1 MENKKGDFML
11 SLYIKGGFFMHPILL
26 VSIIAFALFCERASY
41 LFFRLRLDTDRSF
54 QKIVLS
60 LEKYNF
66 RAAIEECTRIE
77 KHPLGRILKA
87 GLMKS
92 DKRDKEIERAME
104 EEIMREIPRI
114 KSKTNLFSL
123 FANIATLI
131 GLLGAIHGLI
141 TAFEGVAHAS
151 DSMKQEILASGI
163 SVAMLTTA
171 FGLLIAI
178 PCLLGFYIINNKGE
192 SVIEELEHKA
202 LRLFNILSSLKHE
215 KESQC

>member
-1 MENKKGDFML
+1 ML
-11 SLYIKGGFFMHPILL
+11 SLYVKGGFFMHPILF
-26 VSIIAFALFCERASY
+26 VSIIALALFCERASY
-41 LFFRLRLDTDRSF
+41 LFFRLRLDTDQAF
-54 QKIVLS
+54 QKIVLL

-66 RAAIEECTRIE
+66 RGALEECTRIE
-77 KHPLGRILKA
+77 NHPMGKILKA
-87 GLMKS
+87 GILKS

-104 EEIMREIPRI
+104 EEIIKEIPRI
-114 KSKTNLFSL
+114 KGRTNLFSL

-171 FGLLIAI
+171 FGLLVAI
-178 PCLLGFYIINNKGE
+178 PCLIGFYIINNKGE
-192 SVIEELEHKA
+192 SVIDDIEHKS
-202 LRLFNILSSLKHE
+202 LRLFNILSSIKHE
-215 KESQC
+215 REAQC

>member
-1 MENKKGDFML
+1 ML
-11 SLYIKGGFFMHPILL
+11 SLYVKGGFFMHPILL

-41 LFFRLRLDTDRSF
+41 LFLRLRLDTDQVF

-87 GLMKS
+87 GLIKS

-104 EEIMREIPRI
+104 EELIREIPRI
-114 KSKTNLFSL
+114 KGKTNLFSL

-178 PCLLGFYIINNKGE
+178 PCLIGFYIINNKGE
-192 SVIEELEHKA
+192 SLIDELEHKA

-215 KESQC
+215 KELQC

>member
-1 MENKKGDFML
+1 MQKGDNML

-41 LFFRLRLDTDRSF
+41 LFLRLRLDTDQAF

-104 EEIMREIPRI
+104 EEIIREIPRI

-178 PCLLGFYIINNKGE
+178 PCLIGFYIINNKGE
-192 SVIEELEHKA
+192 SVIDELEHKA

>member
-1 MENKKGDFML
+1 
-11 SLYIKGGFFMHPILL
+11 MHPILL

-41 LFFRLRLDTDRSF
+41 LFLRLRLDTDQVF

-87 GLMKS
+87 GLIKS

-104 EEIMREIPRI
+104 EELIREIPRI
-114 KSKTNLFSL
+114 KGKTNLFSL

-178 PCLLGFYIINNKGE
+178 PCLIGFYIINNKGE
-192 SVIEELEHKA
+192 SLIDELEHKA

-215 KESQC
+215 KELQC

>member
-1 MENKKGDFML
+1 ML
-11 SLYIKGGFFMHPILL
+11 SLYLKGGFFMHPILL
-26 VSIIAFALFCERASY
+26 VSIIALALFCERASY
-41 LFFRLRLDTDRSF
+41 LFFRLRLDTDQVF

-66 RAAIEECTRIE
+66 RAALEECTRVE
-77 KHPLGRILKA
+77 KHPMGRILKA
-87 GLMKS
+87 GLLKS
-92 DKRDKEIERAME
+92 DKRDKEIERAIE
-104 EEIMREIPRI
+104 EEIIKEIPRI
-114 KSKTNLFSL
+114 KGKTNLFSL

-171 FGLLIAI
+171 FGLLVAI
-178 PCLLGFYIINNKGE
+178 PCLIGFYIINNKGE
-192 SVIEELEHKA
+192 SVIDDIEHKS
-202 LRLFNILSSLKHE
+202 LRLFNLISSIKHE
-215 KESQC
+215 REQQC

>member
-1 MENKKGDFML
+1 ML
-11 SLYIKGGFFMHPILL
+11 SLYVKGGFFMHPILL
-26 VSIIAFALFCERASY
+26 VSILALALFCERASY
-41 LFFRLRLDTDRSF
+41 LFFSLRLDTDTVF
-54 QKIVLS
+54 KKIMLS

-66 RAAIEECTRIE
+66 RVAIEECTRIE
-77 KHPLGRILKA
+77 NHPLGRILKA
-87 GLMKS
+87 GLLKS

-104 EEIMREIPRI
+104 EKLIKEIPKI
-114 KSKTNLFSL
+114 KGKTNLFSL

-178 PCLLGFYIINNKGE
+178 PCLVGFYVINNKGE
-192 SVIEELEHKA
+192 SVIDDLEQKA
-202 LRLFNILSSLKHE
+202 LSLFNALSSLKHE
-215 KESQC
+215 KEPQC

>member
-1 MENKKGDFML
+1 ML
-11 SLYIKGGFFMHPILL
+11 SLYAKGGFFMHPILL
-26 VSIIAFALFCERASY
+26 VSILALALFCERASY
-41 LFFRLRLDTDRSF
+41 LFFTLRLDTDTVF
-54 QKIVLS
+54 QKIMLS

-66 RAAIEECTRIE
+66 RVAIEECTRIE
-77 KHPLGRILKA
+77 NHPLGRILKA
-87 GLMKS
+87 GLLKS

-104 EEIMREIPRI
+104 EKLIKEIPKI
-114 KSKTNLFSL
+114 KGKTNLFSL

-178 PCLLGFYIINNKGE
+178 PCLIGFYIINNKGE
-192 SVIEELEHKA
+192 SVIDEFEHKA

>member
-1 MENKKGDFML
+1 
-11 SLYIKGGFFMHPILL
+11 
-26 VSIIAFALFCERASY
+26 
-41 LFFRLRLDTDRSF
+41 
-54 QKIVLS
+54 

-77 KHPLGRILKA
+77 KHPLGRVLKA
-87 GLMKS
+87 GLIKS

-104 EEIMREIPRI
+104 EELVREIPRI
-114 KSKTNLFSL
+114 KGKTNLFSL

-178 PCLLGFYIINNKGE
+178 PCLIGFYIINNKGE
-192 SVIEELEHKA
+192 SVIDELEHKA

>member
-1 MENKKGDFML
+1 ML
-11 SLYIKGGFFMHPILL
+11 SLYVKGGFFMHPILF
-26 VSIIAFALFCERASY
+26 VSVIALALFCERASY
-41 LFFRLRLDTDRSF
+41 LFFRLRLDTDQVF

-66 RAAIEECTRIE
+66 RAALEECTRIE
-77 KHPLGRILKA
+77 SHPMGKILKA
-87 GLMKS
+87 GIMKS

-104 EEIMREIPRI
+104 EEIIREIPRI
-114 KSKTNLFSL
+114 KGKTNLFSL

-171 FGLLIAI
+171 FGLLVAI
-178 PCLLGFYIINNKGE
+178 PCLIGFYIINNKGE
-192 SVIEELEHKA
+192 SVIDDIEHKS

-215 KESQC
+215 KEAQC